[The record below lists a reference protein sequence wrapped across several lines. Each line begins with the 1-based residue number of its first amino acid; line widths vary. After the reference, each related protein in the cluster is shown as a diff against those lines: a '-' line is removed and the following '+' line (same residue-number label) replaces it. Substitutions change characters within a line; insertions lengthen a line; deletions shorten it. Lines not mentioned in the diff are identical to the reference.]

1 MNFNTLNKVLLLLPF
16 FCLTFLNVQAQ
27 SVKDTDAKKVRSV
40 ARFNAGDIEI
50 KAGIGLL
57 PTFVNQ
63 DSRVLTL
70 PVQVTAGYRLS
81 PIFSV
86 AAYGGYTSVMSAVKE
101 NRDGSSYQ
109 AQNDFLIVGLR
120 AQAHVI
126 RFDNLDIYGGFMLAY
141 NSPRITRTQITERN
155 PEHSSAIDELGLN
168 PTPYNPNPKNNNVIA
183 AGYIGGAYYFT
194 ENVSVFGEV
203 GYGISLATFGL
214 GYKF

>member
-1 MNFNTLNKVLLLLPF
+1 MNFNSLTKLLLLLPF
-16 FCLTFLNVQAQ
+16 LCLAFTNLQAQ
-27 SVKDTDAKKVRSV
+27 STKENKGEKVRPT
-40 ARFNAGDIEI
+40 AKFRTGDVDL

-57 PTFVNQ
+57 PTFINQ
-63 DSRVLTL
+63 ESRVLTL
-70 PVQVTAGYRLS
+70 PMQASLAYRLS

-86 AAYGGYTSVMSAVKE
+86 GAYAGYTSVMSAVKE
-101 NRDGSSYQ
+101 NRDGSSFQ
-109 AQNDFLIVGLR
+109 SQNDFLILGLR

-141 NSPRITRTQITERN
+141 NSPNVTTTQITERTAA
-155 PEHSSAIDELGLN
+155 HSGIDEGGLN

-194 ENVSVFGEV
+194 ENASVFGEI
-203 GYGISLATFGL
+203 GYGVSLATVGL